1 MSNQAEQNQYMP
13 RSGAKQV
20 TFQSG
25 KSILKLNFHVDSAI
39 EWLTK
44 NRNARGYITLGISER
59 RSPSALGDTHCV
71 WLDTWQPNQQQGN
84 QPQLRQEQ
92 TRQQRRVEPNEFVPT
107 PPGQRPI
114 PVEED
119 SGVPF

>member
-1 MSNQAEQNQYMP
+1 MSNQPEQKQYMP

-39 EWLTK
+39 EWLSK

-59 RSPSALGDTHCV
+59 RSPSDRGDTHCV

-84 QPQLRQEQ
+84 QPQL
-92 TRQQRRVEPNEFVPT
+92 QQRRVEPNEFVPT

-119 SGVPF
+119 GVPF